1 MSSLTFLLP
10 ENTLTLGGLY
20 MFSNDIEGYYYKYG
34 GNVSNTFND
43 WAPSFGASFL
53 TNLHLDYA
61 WRPGDAGV
69 KKVTIDLYVDNV
81 FNANYIPYEYQQLR
95 SAKYGGN
102 FFTAQA
108 GAPTFVGISMA
119 AKF

>member
-1 MSSLTFLLP
+1 M
-10 ENTLTLGGLY
+10 
-20 MFSNDIEGYYYKYG
+20 
-34 GNVSNTFND
+34 
-43 WAPSFGASFL
+43 
-53 TNLHLDYA
+53 
-61 WRPGDAGV
+61 

-102 FFTAQA
+102 FITAQA
-108 GAPTFVGISMA
+108 GAPTFVGASMA

>member
-1 MSSLTFLLP
+1 MHP
-10 ENTLTLGGLY
+10 YN
-20 MFSNDIEGYYYKYG
+20 I
-34 GNVSNTFND
+34 
-43 WAPSFGASFL
+43 

-61 WRPGDAGV
+61 WRPGDVSV

-102 FFTAQA
+102 FITAQA
-108 GAPTFVGISMA
+108 GAPTFVGASMA